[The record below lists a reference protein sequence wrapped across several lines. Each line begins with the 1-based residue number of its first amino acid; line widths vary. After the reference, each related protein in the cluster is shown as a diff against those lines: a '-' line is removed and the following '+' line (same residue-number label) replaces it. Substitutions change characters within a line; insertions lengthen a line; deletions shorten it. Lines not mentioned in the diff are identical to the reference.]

1 MCDTLDIY
9 DDADTELLEY
19 TLENDLTDD
28 SDEDND
34 IENEDVEI
42 TKDALILKFA
52 DELAKYDID
61 RDSFDFTY
69 NGKDITGVPMA
80 KLSDGNFVFLVDG
93 KMKKICINLISI

>member
-19 TLENDLTDD
+19 TLENVLSEDA
-28 SDEDND
+28 EDNSED
-34 IENEDVEI
+34 ENEDVEI
-42 TKDALILKFA
+42 TKDILLLKFA
-52 DELAKYDID
+52 DELTKYDID
-61 RDSFDFTY
+61 RASFDFTY
-69 NGKDITGVPMA
+69 NGRDITGVPMA